1 MNLNIT
7 MGQYYPVDS
16 FVHRLDPRTKILLTI
31 LMIVAVFMVHSL
43 VGYALVLA
51 FLYWAAKCSNVPF
64 KMLMKGI
71 KPLRIILILTFV
83 LNLFFSNGTTPLI
96 DWWIIHITREG
107 LTQAVHYSLRLVFLV
122 LGTSLMTL
130 TTSPIA
136 LSDGIELLLSPLKRF
151 HFPAHELAMMMSIA
165 LRFIPTLMEEADK
178 IMKAQMARGA
188 DFETGN
194 LFARA
199 KAMIPLLVPL
209 FVSAFR
215 RAGELASPLLP
226 RRREPHAPAQAGN
239 HEKRLPCLWRG
250 ACADTP
256 DCAGRRRRVA
266 HRRNP
271 LMARR
276 ILLTIEYDGTAYS
289 GWQRQYNGLAV
300 QQLIEEALTR
310 ATGEAITITGASR
323 TDAGVDTFSRIPP
336 EKYPFVLNTMLPRD
350 IRVQAGR
357 EVPDGFHARFMTC
370 GKRYTYRILNSR
382 HGSAIR
388 RNTFAHIPVPL
399 DVDAMRQALPTLL
412 GTHDFA
418 AYQASGGTAKTTIR
432 TIRMAEMTVQG
443 DEIILLVEGDAFL
456 YNMVRIIA
464 GTLIEIG
471 LHRRSADAFT
481 EAFRTLDRLSLGVT
495 APPHGLELTKVYYPE
510 EAFRMPEAVRWH
522 EE

>member
-1 MNLNIT
+1 M
-7 MGQYYPVDS
+7 
-16 FVHRLDPRTKILLTI
+16 
-31 LMIVAVFMVHSL
+31 
-43 VGYALVLA
+43 
-51 FLYWAAKCSNVPF
+51 
-64 KMLMKGI
+64 
-71 KPLRIILILTFV
+71 
-83 LNLFFSNGTTPLI
+83 
-96 DWWIIHITREG
+96 
-107 LTQAVHYSLRLVFLV
+107 
-122 LGTSLMTL
+122 
-130 TTSPIA
+130 
-136 LSDGIELLLSPLKRF
+136 
-151 HFPAHELAMMMSIA
+151 
-165 LRFIPTLMEEADK
+165 
-178 IMKAQMARGA
+178 
-188 DFETGN
+188 
-194 LFARA
+194 
-199 KAMIPLLVPL
+199 
-209 FVSAFR
+209 
-215 RAGELASPLLP
+215 
-226 RRREPHAPAQAGN
+226 
-239 HEKRLPCLWRG
+239 
-250 ACADTP
+250 
-256 DCAGRRRRVA
+256 
-266 HRRNP
+266 
-271 LMARR
+271 
-276 ILLTIEYDGTAYS
+276 
-289 GWQRQYNGLAV
+289 
-300 QQLIEEALTR
+300 
-310 ATGEAITITGASR
+310 ASR
-323 TDAGVDTFSRIPP
+323 TDAGVHALGQCAHFDTFSRIPP

-350 IRVQAGR
+350 IRVQAGC